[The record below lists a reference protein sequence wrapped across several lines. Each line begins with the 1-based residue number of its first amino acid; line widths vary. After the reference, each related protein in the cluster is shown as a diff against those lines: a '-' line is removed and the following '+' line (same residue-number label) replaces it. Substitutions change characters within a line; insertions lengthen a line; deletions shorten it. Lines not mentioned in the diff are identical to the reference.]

1 MLVAYC
7 VSQLIQM
14 AQALV
19 SSYPENP
26 PQNCDRPFDS
36 VFRSLSLSVIVSVLL
51 LDYFGS
57 NNLHNLCNRCSSRN
71 ITYLIAPTHRHI
83 YTASSQTPLRISLID
98 GCTEQLH
105 QPTENHKTVQNT
117 NEPTTPS
124 YPECYILTHKKTT
137 HQTTHTHSQNAHS
150 AHGTLVHIFNI
161 IIIIIIPYID
171 NVKTNDRRNI
181 T

>member
-1 MLVAYC
+1 MLVAFS

-124 YPECYILTHKKTT
+124 YPECYILTH
-137 HQTTHTHSQNAHS
+137 THTHPP
-150 AHGTLVHIFNI
+150 T
-161 IIIIIIPYID
+161 
-171 NVKTNDRRNI
+171 KTNSPDNTHTQPERAFGTRNTRTHI
-181 T
+181 